1 MRANEKAFGVN
12 LCYRL
17 CQAQRTVCVSEKRN
31 LRYSRH
37 DHAYN
42 KRKDEEEKKN
52 NTLIR
57 FSVNAPRTKEPYFV
71 RSFVMHYRSIDIH
84 RSPLCYVPDGRM
96 KRGATSV
103 LTSRESFLLTDK
115 KLNRTRATLVY
126 VGRYHV
132 GRERWAFYLSLFT
145 DDKMHLHF
153 LH

>member
-1 MRANEKAFGVN
+1 MKKPSALIYAIGYARHNVQYVYPRRGIFDTHDTIMHTTKGKMKKRRRTIHWYDFQLMLLARKN
-12 LCYRL
+12 L
-17 CQAQRTVCVSEKRN
+17 TS
-31 LRYSRH
+31 
-37 DHAYN
+37 
-42 KRKDEEEKKN
+42 
-52 NTLIR
+52 
-57 FSVNAPRTKEPYFV
+57 FV